1 MFNDCPDCAR
11 RKEDVMSLCGC
22 AVYPVVYLC
31 GCNRGALLWLSPN
44 SIYQLSVERQSWHI
58 EKHREED
65 KAKEVEG
72 CEDKGRFSRITK
84 SSFHR
89 ASPPQLLLV
98 HGNLF
103 TCLAKALKMIS
114 GRY

>member
-1 MFNDCPDCAR
+1 MAVQCILWCIYVAAIEGPY
-11 RKEDVMSLCGC
+11 CGFH
-22 AVYPVVYLC
+22 
-31 GCNRGALLWLSPN
+31 PN